1 VAAIVVAAVS
11 FALVAPLATGSS
23 AGASSAVGRGRTAAR
38 PYVPGGAPTRAAVA
52 PRGRRIDA
60 SLQVDG
66 STRTY
71 HLYVPRSLPDRA
83 VPLLVALH
91 GGLGSGSQFEQNTDF
106 DGLAE
111 ANGFIVVYPDGTP
124 TGYGPGRLVWN
135 AGGCCGRAEASRND
149 VDDVAFVSALIGH
162 LESTYRI
169 DPHRVFVTGHSNGA
183 LLAFALACQLSTTVD
198 AIAVQAGALMEPS
211 CHPAAPVSVMEIH
224 GTEDQ
229 NIPIN
234 GGKGTRGVSGVT
246 FPPPVVALET
256 LATADGCRSPVVTGD
271 AANRAVTIETWGS
284 CKRMTSV
291 EWVKVTGANHAWMGH
306 PGTPGSVLLVGEP
319 FMGFDS
325 SAAVWSFLADHPRR

>member
-1 VAAIVVAAVS
+1 MVAALTLAIVAA
-11 FALVAPLATGSS
+11 LATGASEDAS
-23 AGASSAVGRGRTAAR
+23 ATVHGSTAVR
-38 PYVPGGAPTRAAVA
+38 PYVPGGAPARPAVA

-60 SLQVDG
+60 RLQVDG

-91 GGLGSGSQFEQNTDF
+91 GGLGSGTQFEQNTDF

-124 TGYGPGRLVWN
+124 TGYGPDRLVWN
-135 AGGCCGRAEASRND
+135 AGGCCGRAEANRDD
-149 VDDVAFVSALIGH
+149 VDDVAFIRALIGH

-169 DPHRVFVTGHSNGA
+169 DPDRVFVTGHSNGA
-183 LLAFALACQLSTTVD
+183 LLAFALACQLSTMVD

-224 GTEDQ
+224 GTDDQ

-256 LATADGCRSPVVTGD
+256 LAAADGCASPVVTGD
-271 AANRAVTIETWGS
+271 VSNRAVSIETWGS
-284 CKRMTSV
+284 CTRSTSV
-291 EWVKVTGANHAWMGH
+291 EWVKVAGANHAWMGH
-306 PGTPGSVLLVGEP
+306 RGTPGSVLLVGEP
-319 FMGFDS
+319 YLGFDS
-325 SAAVWSFLADHPRR
+325 SAAVWSFLAAHPRP